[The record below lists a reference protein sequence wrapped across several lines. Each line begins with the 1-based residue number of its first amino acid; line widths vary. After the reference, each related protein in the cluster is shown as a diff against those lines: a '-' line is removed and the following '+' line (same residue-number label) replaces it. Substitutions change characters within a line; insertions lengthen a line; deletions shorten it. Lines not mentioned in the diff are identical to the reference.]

1 MVCHLSILPAPGPKV
16 HYLDAETLDIERLAA
31 FYLHVEIL
39 SIEGVPMRPPV
50 LLITAFTPAVW
61 GTTYAVTTEFL
72 PPGRPL
78 LAGML
83 RALPAGLLLL
93 AVTRQL
99 PRGRWWWRSAV
110 LGMLHVGI
118 FFPLLFVSAY
128 RLPGGMAAV
137 LGAAQPLVVAGL
149 TTLLLSER
157 VALRTVVAAVV
168 GAGGVALA
176 VLTAAARL
184 DPIGLAAGLTAT
196 GSMALGLVLAKRWG
210 RPEVSLLTSTGWQ
223 LAAGGLALVPVAL
236 LVEGPPPALSAGNVL
251 GYAYLSVLGGAVA
264 YSVWFWGLERLPAAR
279 VSLLGLLSPVVAT
292 VVGWAALGQDL
303 TPVQVTGM
311 VVAFGA
317 VVWGQR
323 SAHVR
328 VLDDVVRK
336 SDAGRAQHGLADPV
350 GAGDVLRGDAL
361 QQRDHRRHH
370 GVERVD
376 PAGLRPHAEL
386 RLDEP
391 RPEGVAVGQQ
401 LDDLPLGA
409 PLDPRPHLPAVGVG
423 AGTGDVDKGRPRVES
438 GEGAG
443 RHHRVVVGDPGV
455 GRLVHADGGNPKA
468 VETGVGAGQLLPDGR
483 DIGEIRKRHLAQLG
497 VRDAGRRADHG
508 DDLIDVRRQQTLAQH
523 ALADHAG
530 RTEDHDLHDML
541 SSVGRR
547 PAITGRRCA

>member
-1 MVCHLSILPAPGPKV
+1 
-16 HYLDAETLDIERLAA
+16 
-31 FYLHVEIL
+31 
-39 SIEGVPMRPPV
+39 MRSPV

-72 PPGRPL
+72 PPGRPV

-93 AVTRQL
+93 ALTRRL
-99 PRGRWWWRSAV
+99 PRGLWWWRSAV

-157 VALRTVVAAVV
+157 VALRTVIAAVL

-184 DPIGLAAGLTAT
+184 DPLGLAAGLTAT

-210 RPEVSLLTSTGWQ
+210 RPDVSLLTSTGWQ
-223 LAAGGLALVPVAL
+223 LAAGGLALVPVTL
-236 LVEGPPPALSAGNVL
+236 VVEGPPPALSAGNVL
-251 GYAYLSVLGGAVA
+251 GYAYLSLLGGAVA

-292 VVGWAALGQDL
+292 AVGWAALGQHL
-303 TPVQVTGM
+303 SPVQVTGM
-311 VVAFGA
+311 VIAFGA

-323 SAHVR
+323 SAQVR
-328 VLDDVVRK
+328 VLDDVVREA
-336 SDAGRAQHGLADPV
+336 DPGRAQHGLADPV
-350 GAGDVLRGDAL
+350 GAGDVFRGRPL
-361 QQRDHRRHH
+361 QQRDRRRDQ

-376 PAGLRPHAEL
+376 PAGLRPDAVFG
-386 RLDEP
+386 LDES
-391 RPEGVAVGQQ
+391 RPEGVTVGQQ
-401 LDDLPLGA
+401 LDDLPFGPA
-409 PLDPRPHLPAVGVG
+409 LDPRPHLPAVEVG
-423 AGTGDVDKGRPRVES
+423 AGTGDIYKGRPRVEFGKGS
-438 GEGAG
+438 G
-443 RHHRVVVGDPGV
+443 RRHRVVVGDPGV
-455 GRLVHADGGNPKA
+455 GRLVHPDGGNAEA
-468 VETGVGAGQLLPDGR
+468 VEAGVGAGELVPDGR
-483 DIGEIRKRHLAQLG
+483 DIGEIRKRHFAQLG

-508 DDLIDVRRQQTLAQH
+508 DDLVDVRRQQALAQH
-523 ALADHAG
+523 SLADHAG
-530 RTEDHDLHDML
+530 RAEDYDLHDL
-541 SSVGRR
+541 TSSVGGRT
-547 PAITGRRCA
+547 ACTVDRRCA